1 MSVLVYG
8 FSASTYTR
16 SARIALVEKGV
27 EYQLQKVRVGT
38 PEYAEIHPYQK
49 MPVLEHNGFRV
60 FEIAAILRYIDEAFE
75 GPALQPAHIQDRAL
89 MMQWISAFN
98 DYITPTALRGVVI
111 PRLVRGPRGL
121 ISPDA
126 PIRQAAAD
134 ARQALI
140 PFNERLKTVPYLAG
154 EHFSLA
160 DIVVA
165 PLIALHGFLAEED
178 NFMPGLDAL
187 RDWAFRLEE
196 RPSFAATRP
205 V

>member
-1 MSVLVYG
+1 MSVLIYG
-8 FSASTYTR
+8 FAASTYTR
-16 SARIALVEKGV
+16 SARIALFEKGV
-27 EYQLQKVRVGT
+27 DYQLQKVRVGT
-38 PEYAEIHPYQK
+38 PEYAKLHPYQK
-49 MPVLEHNGFRV
+49 MPVLAHNGFQV

-111 PRLVRGPRGL
+111 PRLILGPRGL
-121 ISPDA
+121 STPDA
-126 PIRQAAAD
+126 TVRQAAA
-134 ARQALI
+134 AAHQALI

-154 EHFSLA
+154 TQFSLA

-165 PLIALHGFLAEED
+165 PLIAVHGFLAEED

-187 RDWAFRLEE
+187 RDWAYRMEE

-205 V
+205 A